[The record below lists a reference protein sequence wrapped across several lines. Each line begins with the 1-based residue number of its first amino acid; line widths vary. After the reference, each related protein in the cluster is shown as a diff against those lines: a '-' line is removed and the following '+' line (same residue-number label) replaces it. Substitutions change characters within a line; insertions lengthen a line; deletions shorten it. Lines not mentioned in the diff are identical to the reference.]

1 MNKKTFDLIIKII
14 LSVLAIASGILAFIL
29 HWSSYSAVEAAI
41 FGIAYF
47 IAAISFWFADKKYW
61 VRVVMI
67 VALMVTIFFTLDQ
80 ALSGMPLGIGQINGA
95 LYSLLMVLLASPAI
109 LGLIY
114 FNLEM
119 DHSNMELLLVFMRIV
134 LSLEVG
140 LIAFML
146 IIMLETS
153 GASIWALPLWR
164 QYVFVYGI
172 LLLVVLDIVYA
183 VINWLKFYRGKVA
196 WITTALMVLE
206 IIACFPMMG
215 VLDVSAIVFGL
226 VAITILIFTAYLNNH
241 AKKELRKK

>member
-14 LSVLAIASGILAFIL
+14 LLVLAIASGILAFIL
-29 HWSSYSAVEAAI
+29 RWPSYSAVEAAI

-80 ALSGMPLGIGQINGA
+80 ALSGMPLGIGQINSA

-153 GASIWALPLWR
+153 GASIWALPLWG

-183 VINWLKFYRGKVA
+183 VINWLKFYRGKVD

-206 IIACFPMMG
+206 IIACFPMTG

-226 VAITILIFTAYLNNH
+226 VAIAILIFTAYLNSH

>member
-29 HWSSYSAVEAAI
+29 RWPSYSAVEAAI

-47 IAAISFWFADKKYW
+47 IAAISFWLADKKYW

-95 LYSLLMVLLASPAI
+95 LYSLLMVLLASSAI

-215 VLDVSAIVFGL
+215 VLDASAIVFGL
-226 VAITILIFTAYLNNH
+226 VAIAILIFTAYLNNH